1 MYPKPPVSLA
11 TTLEDFIDS
20 AFRFVKRFALRQQLN
35 HDDCARNFMEEA
47 CEFERELARGDID
60 RAVEEFCDVLYV
72 GLTSLK
78 ALGIEDD
85 QLIFTLVDTID
96 KNDSKTI
103 ENYNV
108 YKGKVRRK

>member
-1 MYPKPPVSLA
+1 M
-11 TTLEDFIDS
+11 
-20 AFRFVKRFALRQQLN
+20 
-35 HDDCARNFMEEA
+35 
-47 CEFERELARGDID
+47 
-60 RAVEEFCDVLYV
+60 LYV

-96 KNDSKTI
+96 KNDGKTV